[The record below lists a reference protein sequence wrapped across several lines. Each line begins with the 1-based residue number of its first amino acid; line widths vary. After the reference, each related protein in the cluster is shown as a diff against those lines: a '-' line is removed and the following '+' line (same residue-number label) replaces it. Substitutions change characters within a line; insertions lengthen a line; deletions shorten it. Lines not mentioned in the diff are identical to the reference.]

1 MYAKKILIIG
11 VGLGFYIL
19 LYILFLVYLLL
30 STPKETKLVRK
41 YGKKQ
46 NNKNRRKLYVVSVT
60 GWMLCIMLI
69 YLFVKFV

>member
-60 GWMLCIMLI
+60 GGMLCIMLI